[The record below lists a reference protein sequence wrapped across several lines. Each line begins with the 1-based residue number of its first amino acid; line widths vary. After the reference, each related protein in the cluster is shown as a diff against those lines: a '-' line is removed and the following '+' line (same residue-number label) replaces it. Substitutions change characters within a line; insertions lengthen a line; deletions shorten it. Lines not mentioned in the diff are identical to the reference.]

1 MIYTDQMQGTGVN
14 DQELDTGVNVY
25 DGDEEIDED
34 LDTDMEDEN
43 LDDDGISTEDEDDEE
58 IEQSQQ
64 NQNPKKI
71 DKVKRLH
78 ATITNQNKLI
88 KQLQRDIATIKEAK
102 SNNVSDEDLEAL
114 KEKYGEDDL
123 TVIQKLAEKAASNIV
138 NQQKKQGL
146 QQRELNI
153 FLKKF
158 PDISEPELRHVQDL
172 QNRYWYSL
180 ERAYRQISGNVATQ
194 SNTKKVNH
202 SIGWSLKGWSGVW
215 QKVDEN
221 EAAYEDMVKNYT

>member
-172 QNRYWYSL
+172 QNRY
-180 ERAYRQISGNVATQ
+180 
-194 SNTKKVNH
+194 
-202 SIGWSLKGWSGVW
+202 
-215 QKVDEN
+215 
-221 EAAYEDMVKNYT
+221 